1 MFVYQNAE
9 RDICVTFESN
19 KPVANPEYV
28 IRIDHAKGTISVN
41 GQVMAARED
50 APAEGVTDNVTEPEQ
65 EPTDP
70 VEDGEEESVTDPD
83 TTVGGDEGDETDTGD
98 DETETE

>member
-28 IRIDHAKGTISVN
+28 IRIDHAEGTISVN
-41 GQVMAARED
+41 GQVMTARED
-50 APAEGVTDNVTEPEQ
+50 TTAEDVTDNVTDPEQ
-65 EPTDP
+65 ETTTDP
-70 VEDGEEESVTDPD
+70 VEEEENGD
-83 TTVGGDEGDETDTGD
+83 TTEPDVTEGDEEDLDGE
-98 DETETE
+98 ETETE